1 MIHGHL
7 GSCSLHP
14 IPSSDWA
21 LLGYGLWPLYLAHV
35 FLPCVCGLTGAP
47 AMPLHSVGYNIT
59 YPFALLLLLGLQAK
73 ASTMSIS
80 YIIPSFVLTAQQTH
94 FVPWAS
100 LAYFILLVSPISSC
114 PTSITPMG
122 FLLNPLGFL
131 GPITIFLL
139 FGLIGL

>member
-1 MIHGHL
+1 MNDTWAFGLSFSGSHPFFGL
-7 GSCSLHP
+7 G
-14 IPSSDWA
+14 IAWV
-21 LLGYGLWPLYLAHV
+21 WTLAHV

-47 AMPLHSVGYNIT
+47 AMLLHSFGYNIT

-80 YIIPSFVLTAQQTH
+80 YIIPSFGLTAQQTH

-100 LAYFILLVSPISSC
+100 LAYLVSPISSC
-114 PTSITPMG
+114 PTSFTPMG

-131 GPITIFLL
+131 GPITIFLF